1 MSDNLIDF
9 ADLNRR
15 MEGAI
20 TSLKSDLAGLRTGRA
35 SANILDPITVEAYG
49 QQMPINQVGTVSI
62 PEPRMIAIQVW
73 DKGMI
78 GAVEKAIRES
88 NLGLNPVTDGTNL
101 RIPMPEM
108 NEERRK
114 EVVKIAHQFAEATRV
129 SIRHI
134 RRDGMDVAKKAQKD
148 GEIGEDEA
156 HGLSDKVQ
164 KSTDEMIAE
173 VDSLISTKETEIMQI

>member
-1 MSDNLIDF
+1 MSDGPIDL
-9 ADLNRR
+9 ADLNKR
-15 MEGAI
+15 MEGAL
-20 TSLKSDLAGLRTGRA
+20 TSLKGDLAGLRTGRA

-49 QQMPINQVGTVSI
+49 QKMPMNQVGTVTV

-73 DKGMI
+73 DKGMV
-78 GAVEKAIRES
+78 GAVEKAIRDS

-114 EVVKIAHQFAEATRV
+114 EVVKIAHQYAESARV
-129 SIRHI
+129 SIRHV
-134 RRDGMDVAKKAQKD
+134 RRDGMDAIKKAQKD
-148 GEIGEDEA
+148 GDIGEDDA

-164 KSTDEMIAE
+164 KSTDAMIAE
-173 VDSLISTKETEIMQI
+173 VDTIISAKEAEIMQV

>member
-1 MSDNLIDF
+1 MSDGPIDL
-9 ADLNRR
+9 ADLNKR
-15 MEGAI
+15 MEGAL
-20 TSLKSDLAGLRTGRA
+20 TSLKGDLAGLRTGRA

-49 QQMPINQVGTVSI
+49 QKMPMNQVGTVTV

-73 DKGMI
+73 DKGMV
-78 GAVEKAIRES
+78 GAVEKAIRDS

-114 EVVKIAHQFAEATRV
+114 EVAKIAHQYAESTRV
-129 SIRHI
+129 SIRHV
-134 RRDGMDVAKKAQKD
+134 RRDGMDAIKKAQKD
-148 GEIGEDEA
+148 GDIGEDDA

-164 KSTDEMIAE
+164 KSTDAMIAE
-173 VDSLISTKETEIMQI
+173 VDTIITAKEAEIMQV

>member
-1 MSDNLIDF
+1 MSDGPIDL
-9 ADLNRR
+9 ADLNKR
-15 MEGAI
+15 MEGAL
-20 TSLKSDLAGLRTGRA
+20 TSLKGDLAGLRTGRA

-49 QQMPINQVGTVSI
+49 QKMPMNQVGTVTI

-73 DKGMI
+73 DKGMV
-78 GAVEKAIRES
+78 GAVEKAIRDS

-114 EVVKIAHQFAEATRV
+114 EVVKIAHQYAESARV
-129 SIRHI
+129 SIRHV
-134 RRDGMDVAKKAQKD
+134 RRDGMDAIKKAQKD
-148 GEIGEDEA
+148 GDIGEDDA

-164 KSTDEMIAE
+164 KSTDAMIAE
-173 VDSLISTKETEIMQI
+173 VDTIISAKESEIMQV

>member
-1 MSDNLIDF
+1 MSDNPIDL

-15 MEGAI
+15 MDGAL
-20 TSLKSDLAGLRTGRA
+20 SSMKGDLAGLRTGRA

-49 QQMPINQVGTVSI
+49 QQMPMNQVGTVSV
-62 PEPRMIAIQVW
+62 PEPRTISIQVW
-73 DKGMI
+73 DKGMV

-101 RIPMPEM
+101 RIPMPEL

-114 EVVKIAHQFAEATRV
+114 EIVKIAHQYAESTRV
-129 SIRHI
+129 AIRHV
-134 RRDGMDVAKKAQKD
+134 RRDGMDAIKKAQKD
-148 GEIGEDEA
+148 GDIGEDEA

-164 KSTDEMIAE
+164 KSTDDKITE
-173 VDSLISTKETEIMQI
+173 VDGIIVAKETEIMQV